1 MALKIDKTPEGY
13 VRVIENI
20 MSFMDIKSNIILYD
34 MNKRQKKVNDN
45 DWCEMDLNTVDWVIK
60 YYLPKVV

>member
-13 VRVIENI
+13 ISVIENI